1 MDSASAAPRAS
12 NPKGRSACDLCRLRK
27 VMNAIEHAI
36 LDQLTS
42 TAADAGTLNVRLYR
56 SAAIEP
62 NPPVKTVILRDFL
75 VHSPHKPLNSGKAF
89 ASKNDII
96 SN

>member
-27 VMNAIEHAI
+27 VMNAIEQARF
-36 LDQLTS
+36 DQLTS
-42 TAADAGTLNVRLYR
+42 TAADNGTLNGWSYR

-62 NPPVKTVILRDFL
+62 SPPVRTVILRDCL
-75 VHSPHKPLNSGKAF
+75 VHSLTLQAPQQRES
-89 ASKNDII
+89 IRQ
-96 SN
+96 